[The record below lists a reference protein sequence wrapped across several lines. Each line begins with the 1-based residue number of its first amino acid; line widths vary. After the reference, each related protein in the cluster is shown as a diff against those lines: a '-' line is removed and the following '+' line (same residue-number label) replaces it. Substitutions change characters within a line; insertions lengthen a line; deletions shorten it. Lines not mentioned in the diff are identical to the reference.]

1 MQLIPALL
9 LAAALPA
16 ATFVALDMAS
26 AATLDDSQALYEQH
40 CQACHGVN
48 RLGGAGPALLPES
61 LSRIKP
67 AEAQAVIRDG
77 RPASQ
82 MAAYSHV
89 LNDAQITRL
98 VDYLY
103 QPSAVPPTWSDADI
117 RASHR
122 ILTDVATLPTTP
134 QHGADPRNLFVV
146 VEAGNHHVRV
156 LDGDRFEE
164 LANFQSHF
172 ALHGGPKFSPDGRF
186 VYFASR
192 DGWVSV
198 YDLHNLTML
207 AEVRA
212 GLNTRNL
219 AVSNDGRW
227 VLVGNYLPGNLV
239 LLDARDLSLVKQIPA
254 VGRDGAPSRISA
266 VYTAPPRDSFVVA
279 LKDVQ

>member
-16 ATFVALDMAS
+16 ATFVALDLAIPQAA
-26 AATLDDSQALYEQH
+26 AATQPADSQALYEQH
-40 CQACHGVN
+40 CQSCHGVN

-89 LNDAQITRL
+89 LNEAQIAGL

-103 QPSAVPPTWSDADI
+103 QPSAVPPTWNDADI

-122 ILTDVATLPTTP
+122 ILKDLATLPTTP
-134 QHGADPRNLFVV
+134 QHGADPLNLFVV

-172 ALHGGPKFSPDGRF
+172 ALHGGP
-186 VYFASR
+186 
-192 DGWVSV
+192 
-198 YDLHNLTML
+198 
-207 AEVRA
+207 
-212 GLNTRNL
+212 
-219 AVSNDGRW
+219 
-227 VLVGNYLPGNLV
+227 
-239 LLDARDLSLVKQIPA
+239 
-254 VGRDGAPSRISA
+254 
-266 VYTAPPRDSFVVA
+266 
-279 LKDVQ
+279 